1 MREESER
8 TFALLGVRSPAEIT
22 RAHVE
27 AAR

>member
-1 MREESER
+1 MREEIER